1 MADLRVKGDYVGPG
15 EQKTAEHLAD
25 SLPDDWAIFAG
36 RKLPG
41 PNRDDADLV
50 IVGQNLVFVVE
61 EKAWGP
67 TVVVDDNHWY
77 VGTDP
82 RPNPLN
88 RVAQVARIVATT
100 LKQNAKGYKNLG
112 RAHRV
117 VPAVVLSHSN
127 LQVLGGAN
135 HDGREHIWSLKE
147 AAPALTRLD
156 REFNGPQLG
165 QARRSVIAYLDD
177 LPKPVGKPTLGP
189 YQLLSRLASAGQERA
204 WFAVDSA
211 GERVILKAY
220 PMAALG
226 GHGDPEDFLRREY
239 VAVNRVADLG
249 RTWRAYPPFKDDS
262 SGLFVVPVVPP
273 RGGMTLHQSAQK
285 GVPERVDG
293 RLDADLA
300 RAVVIDA
307 FNGLDDLHDAGLVH
321 RALHPTRVWL
331 HQKRRIMFSDLN
343 LARVVGDESIAL
355 WAIDGDMS
363 EDFRAPECAASI
375 SLATPKADVYSL
387 AMCMAYWLLG
397 REVLDLTHEQ
407 LGQAL
412 TEAHPWSEPM
422 LKALSGD
429 PKDRPDAEA
438 LAEVLKP
445 VRPETP
451 AVTTELG
458 VFEKGGLIDD
468 RYEIVEEL
476 GRGGFA
482 TSWKVYDRQRELSLV
497 LKQFHTDLPETVRA
511 EFRAA
516 HGLHSDYLGGVYDL
530 HVNEPPF
537 YIVSEYVEGESL
549 GDEGQAFTVEQ
560 LREIA
565 SDVLSGLDYIHGRDL
580 VHGDV
585 TPSNVIVAPDGN
597 SAKLIDFGL
606 MVRSGEQP
614 AGQTPKFA
622 APELVK
628 GAPATIASD
637 MFGIAATMAYAML
650 GRTISSTASGSFELL
665 PPTPGEKSPWGQVGE
680 RLLETFLS
688 GIKENPSE
696 RSSTQEF
703 LSLLRSV
710 QLDPRSE
717 YPAADDNYVVNDNVG
732 AIRRLYR
739 ASSEGNAGNRG
750 LDDKFALATYV
761 STRLD
766 ERLLPRVLMGELDVV
781 LLSGNPGDGKTSLL
795 VQLGQKLKE
804 STDAKILHEDEAGW
818 AIQHGDRVFHAVFDA
833 SESHG
838 ELTSDELVKRALDPV
853 LSREQGAA
861 TALIAI
867 NDGRLHQFFEDNSD
881 VYEDWWFEIQDQ
893 LSGKDAGESRVVLV
907 DLKRRAFASSD
918 GEGLA
923 DRTLE
928 SLVRPELWEDCS
940 SCAARTLCPILR
952 NRDSLVDQGAIA
964 FGELMLISHLRRR
977 RRATFRDVRSA
988 AAWLITGDRDCAD
1001 VHELV
1006 KEGKDP
1012 RLMPH
1017 ALTHDLGFVTDS
1029 NDYLVD
1035 EWSDLDPAL
1044 VPSPAA
1050 DRARRLSISDAGEPL
1065 FRSADSAARAIYF
1078 GDRSYPDVE
1087 RDQVRVYRYLDE
1099 FLGMLS
1105 GADPVATRDRL
1116 LLGIS
1121 RLLGAPGYG
1130 QPGLA
1135 FSMGA
1140 KDSGWAV
1147 LHAIES
1153 ESFIVEVADT
1163 THLYLETI
1171 PDLVELQHVTGSVK
1185 HTLRLNLDTAEMI
1198 LRAADG
1204 ELVDDPASDAIRQE
1218 IDAFVGQLSMQP
1230 SKAAHIVDS
1239 SGSVSTA
1246 TISGVDI
1253 AFDIK
1258 GGVHP

>member
-1 MADLRVKGDYVGPG
+1 MADLRVKGEYVGPG
-15 EQKTAEHLAD
+15 EQKTAEHLGGA
-25 SLPDDWAIFAG
+25 LPDDWVIFAG

-50 IVGQNLVFVVE
+50 IVGQNLLFVVE

-77 VGTDP
+77 VGNDP

-156 REFNGPQLG
+156 REFDGPSLG
-165 QARRSVIAYLDD
+165 HARRSAMAYLDD

-189 YQLLSRLASAGQERA
+189 YRLESRLSSAGQEQS
-204 WFAVDSA
+204 WSAVDSA
-211 GERVILKAY
+211 GERVILKSY

-226 GHGDPEDFLRREY
+226 GHGDPGEFLRREY

-249 RTWRAYPPFKDDS
+249 RTWRAFPPFKDDP

-273 RGGMTLHQSAQK
+273 RGGMTLHKSVQK
-285 GVPERVDG
+285 AVPERVDG
-293 RLDADLA
+293 RLDTDLA

-307 FNGLDDLHDAGLVH
+307 FEGLNDLHAAGLVH
-321 RALHPTRVWL
+321 RALHPKRVWL
-331 HQKRRIMFSDLN
+331 HQRRRIMFSDLN

-355 WAIDGDMS
+355 WAVDGDMS

-375 SLATPKADVYSL
+375 SFATPKSDVYSL
-387 AMCMAYWLLG
+387 AMCTAYWLLG
-397 REVLDLTHEQ
+397 MDVLDLTHEQ
-407 LGQAL
+407 LGQAVVR
-412 TEAHPWSEPM
+412 AYPWAEPM

-429 PKDRPDAEA
+429 AKDRPDAEE
-438 LAEVLKP
+438 LVGELRP
-445 VRPETP
+445 VRAETP

-458 VFEKGGLIDD
+458 VFEEGGLIDD
-468 RYEIVEEL
+468 RYEILEEL

-482 TSWKVYDRQRELSLV
+482 TSWKVHDRQRELSLV
-497 LKQFHTDLPETVRA
+497 LKQFHADLPETVRS

-516 HGLHSDYLGGVYDL
+516 HSLHSDYLGGVYDL
-530 HVNEPPF
+530 HVNEAPL

-560 LREIA
+560 LRAIA
-565 SDVLSGLDYIHGRDL
+565 ADALRGLEYIHGRDL

-628 GAPATIASD
+628 GSPATIASD

-665 PPTPGEKSPWGQVGE
+665 PPTPDEKSTWGQGGE
-680 RLLETFLS
+680 RLLEMFLS
-688 GIKENPSE
+688 SATEDPSE
-696 RSSTQEF
+696 RPSAKEF
-703 LSLLRSV
+703 LSLLRST
-710 QLDPRSE
+710 QLASRPEELTANDK
-717 YPAADDNYVVNDNVG
+717 YVVNENVG

-761 STRLD
+761 PTRLD
-766 ERLLPRVLMGELDVV
+766 ERLLPRVLAGELDVV

-795 VQLGQKLKE
+795 VQLGHELKGSPE
-804 STDAKILHEDEAGW
+804 ARILHEDDAGW
-818 AIQHGDRVFHAVFDA
+818 AIQHGDRAFHAVFDA

-853 LSREQGAA
+853 LSQKQGPA

-881 VYEDWWFEIQDQ
+881 VYEDWWFEVQDQ
-893 LSGKDAGESRVVLV
+893 LAGKDVGESRVVLV
-907 DLKRRAFASSD
+907 DLKRRAFASAD

-923 DRTLE
+923 DRTLK
-928 SLVRPELWEDCS
+928 SLVHQDLWEDCS
-940 SCAARTLCPILR
+940 SCAARSLCPILS
-952 NRDSLVDQGAIA
+952 NREKLVGEGAAA
-964 FGELMLISHLRRR
+964 FGELVLISHLRRR

-988 AAWLITGDRDCAD
+988 AAWLITGDRDCSD
-1001 VHELV
+1001 VHKLV

-1044 VPSPAA
+1044 VPSPAV
-1050 DRARRLSISDAGEPL
+1050 DRVRRLSTTADREPF

-1078 GDRSYPDVE
+1078 GDRSFQDVE
-1087 RDQVRVYRYLDE
+1087 RHQVRVYRYLDE
-1099 FLGMLS
+1099 FLGMLRD
-1105 GADPVATRDRL
+1105 ADPVTTRDRL
-1116 LLGIS
+1116 LLGMS

-1135 FSMGA
+1135 FSMGVR
-1140 KDSGWAV
+1140 DSGWAV
-1147 LHAIES
+1147 LHGIER
-1153 ESFIVEVADT
+1153 ESFSVRVADP
-1163 THLYLETI
+1163 THRYLETI
-1171 PDLVELQHVTGSVK
+1171 PDLVELQHVDGSVRS
-1185 HTLRLNLDTAEMI
+1185 TLRLNLDTAEMI

-1218 IDAFVGQLSMQP
+1218 IDAFAGQLSMHP
-1230 SKAAHIVDS
+1230 SKTAHIVDS

-1246 TISGVDI
+1246 TISGVNI
-1253 AFDIK
+1253 AFDIE
-1258 GGVHP
+1258 GGLPA